1 MVDFTPRYIII
12 KNYIIEKIKNGEY
25 EIGSQLPSEN
35 EIAEMFNVS
44 RVTANKAIS
53 DLSLMGIVERVRGK
67 GTYVRSEGVSFSD
80 ISHILSEQYKIS
92 PEITG
97 VETHELVSVEFIN
110 ADETAAKK
118 FNIEAGEKV
127 CKIVRNMMSSGEVI
141 GLDYTYIPASILN
154 GIVPDKEN
162 ISNYYIHDFLKIVV
176 NRKPKYLHTHI
187 DAKLPDKSEMKL
199 LNADKNTPLLVWDT
213 NLIDEDNVVLAYTST
228 VAKPEKYRPFT
239 NFELK

>member
-1 MVDFTPRYIII
+1 
-12 KNYIIEKIKNGEY
+12 
-25 EIGSQLPSEN
+25 LPSEN

-53 DLSLMGIVERVRGK
+53 DLSLMGVVERVRGK
-67 GTYVRSEGVSFSD
+67 GTYVRSEGVALTD
-80 ISHILSEQYKIS
+80 MSHILSEQYKIS

-97 VETHELVSVEFIN
+97 VETHELISVESIN

-118 FNIEAGEKV
+118 FNIKIGDKV
-127 CKIVRNMMSSGEVI
+127 YKVVRNMVSSGEVI

-154 GIVPDKEN
+154 GVVPDKEN
-162 ISNYYIHDFLKIVV
+162 IANYYIHDFLRIVV
-176 NRKPKYLHTHI
+176 HKKPKYIHTHI
-187 DAKLPDKSEMKL
+187 NAKLPDKSEMKL
-199 LNADKNTPLLVWDT
+199 LNATKNTPLLVWDT

-228 VAKPEKYRPFT
+228 VAKPEKCRPFT

>member
-1 MVDFTPRYIII
+1 MVDFTPKYIII
-12 KNYIIEKIKNGEY
+12 KNYIIDKIKSGEY

-35 EIAEMFNVS
+35 EIAVMFNVS

-67 GTYVRSEGVSFSD
+67 GTFVRSEDVGFSD
-80 ISHILSEQYKIS
+80 MSHILSEQYKIS

-110 ADETAAKK
+110 ADEATANKL
-118 FNIEAGEKV
+118 NIKIGQKV
-127 CKIVRNMMSSGEVI
+127 CKVVRNMVSSGEVI

-162 ISNYYIHDFLKIVV
+162 IANYYIHDYLRVV
-176 NRKPKYLHTHI
+176 ANKKPKYIHTHI
-187 DAKLPDKSEMKL
+187 NAKLPDKSEMKL

-213 NLIDEDNVVLAYTST
+213 NLIDEDNIVLAYTST

>member
-12 KNYIIEKIKNGEY
+12 KNYIIDKIKSGEY
-25 EIGSQLPSEN
+25 EIGYQLPSEN

-67 GTYVRSEGVSFSD
+67 GTYVKSD
-80 ISHILSEQYKIS
+80 GTALMELSHILSEQYKIS

-97 VETHELVSVEFIN
+97 VETHELVSVDFIN
-110 ADETAAKK
+110 ADETVAKK
-118 FNIEAGEKV
+118 FNIKIGDKV
-127 CKIVRNMMSSGEVI
+127 CKIVRNMVNSGEVI

-154 GIVPDKEN
+154 GIVPNKEN
-162 ISNYYIHDFLKIVV
+162 ISNYYIHDFLKIIVHK
-176 NRKPKYLHTHI
+176 KPKYIHTHI

-199 LNADKNTPLLVWDT
+199 LNASKNTPLLVWDT
-213 NLIDEDNVVLAYTST
+213 NLIDEDNSILAYTST